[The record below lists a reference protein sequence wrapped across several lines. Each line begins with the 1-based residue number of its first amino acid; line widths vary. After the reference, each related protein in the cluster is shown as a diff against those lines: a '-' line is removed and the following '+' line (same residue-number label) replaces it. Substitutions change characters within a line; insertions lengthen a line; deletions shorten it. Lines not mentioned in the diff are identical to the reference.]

1 MECALA
7 NGRSWGA
14 DDTAELRRLVGSGMT
29 DAQIADRMGRERSL
43 IGRKRREHRIE
54 PGLSS
59 GHRAILAR
67 INIRRI
73 MRRYDDR

>member
-1 MECALA
+1 
-7 NGRSWGA
+7 
-14 DDTAELRRLVGSGMT
+14 MT